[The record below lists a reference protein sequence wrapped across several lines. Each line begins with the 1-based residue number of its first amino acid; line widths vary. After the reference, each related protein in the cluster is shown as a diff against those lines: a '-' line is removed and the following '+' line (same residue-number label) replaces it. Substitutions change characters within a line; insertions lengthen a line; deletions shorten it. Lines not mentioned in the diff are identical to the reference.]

1 MRSDLVEVTVLLVTQ
16 TDKAVLVSDTGESR
30 DAVWVPKSQIE
41 IEETDREGAYVITLP
56 EWLAIEKGF
65 V

>member
-1 MRSDLVEVTVLLVTQ
+1 MKSDLVEVTVLMVTETQ
-16 TDKAVLVSDTGESR
+16 KAVLVSDTGESK

-41 IEETDREGAYVITLP
+41 IEETDREGAVVITLP

>member
-1 MRSDLVEVTVLLVTQ
+1 MKSDLVEVTVLLVTQ
-16 TDKAVLVSDTGESR
+16 TEKAVLVSDTGESK

-41 IEETDREGAYVITLP
+41 IEETARENAYVITLP

-65 V
+65 I

>member
-1 MRSDLVEVTVLLVTQ
+1 MTKSDIIDIEGRIFAE
-16 TDKAVLVSDTGESR
+16 TDRAIMFSTTGLSK
-30 DAVWVPKSQIE
+30 DAEWLPKSQIE
-41 IEETDREGAYVITLP
+41 IDNRGPAGTTVTLP

>member
-1 MRSDLVEVTVLLVTQ
+1 MKNDLVEVTVLMVTETQ
-16 TDKAVLVSDTGESR
+16 RAVLVSDTGESK

-41 IEETDREGAYVITLP
+41 IEATDREGAFVITLP